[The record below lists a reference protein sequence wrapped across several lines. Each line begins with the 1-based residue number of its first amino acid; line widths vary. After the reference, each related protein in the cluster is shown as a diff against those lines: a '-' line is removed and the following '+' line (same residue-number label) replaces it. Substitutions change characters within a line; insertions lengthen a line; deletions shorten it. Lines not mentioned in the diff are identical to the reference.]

1 MPPFRCLQ
9 DPSLLCRLIDSLTPG
24 LVIQGN
30 DAQREDDCTAAP
42 HRGHDTEVSTITATS
57 AAIPDLDLCT
67 LAHEAAR
74 GFGAYVFIQPI
85 DLSSGNPRLM
95 QLFVAQL
102 FKVRNGFSL
111 DEALLPMGEATAFA
125 QYVNTTLWENDKVNH
140 LLPLG
145 TFTDDLFE
153 SLQDGFIIAELVNFN
168 RSSVVQMELEHLAW
182 QTEEDFVRNVTAALG
197 GALHIGCDVSRVN
210 PLDVVRG
217 R

>member
-1 MPPFRCLQ
+1 M
-9 DPSLLCRLIDSLTPG
+9 
-24 LVIQGN
+24 
-30 DAQREDDCTAAP
+30 E
-42 HRGHDTEVSTITATS
+42 
-57 AAIPDLDLCT
+57 
-67 LAHEAAR
+67 
-74 GFGAYVFIQPI
+74 
-85 DLSSGNPRLM
+85 
-95 QLFVAQL
+95 LFVAQL

-145 TFTDDLFE
+145 TSTDDLFE
-153 SLQDGFIIAELVNFN
+153 SLQDGFIIAELVNFT

-197 GALHIGCDVSRVN
+197 GALHIGCDVSMVN